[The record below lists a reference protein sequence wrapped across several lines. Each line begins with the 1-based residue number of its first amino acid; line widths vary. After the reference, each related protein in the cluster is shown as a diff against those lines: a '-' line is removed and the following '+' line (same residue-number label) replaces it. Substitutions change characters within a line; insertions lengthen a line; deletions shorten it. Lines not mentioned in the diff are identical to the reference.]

1 MRRLITEEIFEAFL
15 KCETKSYLQASGAV
29 GPECEF
35 TDWQRH
41 LLEDFKRKC
50 CIQLRSNLRED
61 ECFSGT
67 FSPEGLENSKYH
79 LVIDCVVQVQEIQS
93 HIHALERVTSP
104 TKTKH
109 NPYNP
114 IRFVSSEKITQHAK
128 LLLAFDAL
136 ALSMATGKM
145 PLFGKIIHGSGQKT
159 VKVQLAGLMKI
170 TQSVVERI
178 AAQQASPTPPQLVL
192 NRHCSE
198 CEFRPRCRQIA
209 EEKDELSLLSSITEK
224 ERKKLHD
231 KGIFSVTQLSY
242 AFRPRRKPK
251 RLASKPEK
259 YHHAL
264 KALAI
269 RERKIHIAGRP
280 ELKTNGTAVYLDV
293 EGVPDRDFYYLIGLR
308 IKTGDSSVQYSFWA
322 NDRSGEKEIWI
333 AFLRTLTKINTP
345 QLMHYGSYETTF
357 LKRMKERYSEAVE
370 NPVFLEHLIAESV
383 NVLSVIYAQTY
394 FPTYSNGLKEI
405 AQYLGFQW
413 SESDASGLQSIVWRA
428 KWESSRDSSLK
439 QKLVTYNAEDC
450 EALERVVNAITH
462 LRQRQDEAAK
472 SRDDNIVHI
481 DSLKREYPQRFGPI
495 NFAIPEL
502 EDINQAAYWDYQREK
517 IYVRSSQR
525 LKRVSSKVA
534 KTQIKVLPVNKVI
547 KCPPPDYCPKCKAM
561 KIYKYG
567 KLTKI
572 VYDLKFGRAG
582 IKRWVVKYLSH
593 FYLCCHCRARFT
605 PEQRP
610 WTRSKFGL
618 DLLAYLIYQ
627 VIGLQIPQNTVT
639 QSLNQL
645 FGFNL
650 RRGVVN
656 KQKSK
661 AAQFYKDT
669 YDGILQ
675 KIAAGRLVHADET
688 KISIDGMSAFVWV
701 LTSLEEVAYFYTET
715 REGDVIQ
722 ELLRE
727 FKGVLVSDFYTA
739 YDSINC
745 PQQKCLIHLMRD
757 LNDDLLK
764 QPFNEELKE
773 LVQEFAMLLKPMI
786 ETVDRFGLKA
796 HFLRKHKVF
805 VERFY
810 NGLFKRGYQS
820 EIAVHYKKRF
830 EKNRDKLFTFLDY
843 DGVPWNNNNAEHAIK
858 AFARLRR
865 VIGGTST
872 EKGIREYLTLLSIC
886 ETCKYK
892 GANFLDFLRSGEK
905 DIDEF
910 IEKSKHAGSQRFT
923 RSQITIEQAE

>member
-1 MRRLITEEIFEAFL
+1 MRRLITEEIFQAFL
-15 KCETKSYLQASGAV
+15 KCKTKSHLKASGAV

-35 TDWQRH
+35 ADWQRR

-61 ECFSGT
+61 ECLTAT
-67 FSPEGLENSKYH
+67 FPPEGLENSKYR
-79 LVIDCVVQVQEIQS
+79 LVIDCIVQAQEIQS
-93 HIHALERVTSP
+93 HIHALERVPSP
-104 TKTKH
+104 AKTKH
-109 NPYNP
+109 NPYIP
-114 IRFVSSEKITQHAK
+114 IRFVPSEKITQHDK
-128 LLLAFDAL
+128 LLIAFDAL
-136 ALSMATGKM
+136 ALFTASGKM
-145 PLFGKIIHGSGQKT
+145 PLFGKIIHGSEQKT
-159 VKVQLAGLMKI
+159 VKVQLAGLMKM
-170 TQSVVERI
+170 TQSIVERI
-178 AAQQASPTPPQLVL
+178 AAQQSSPTPPQLIL

-209 EEKDELSLLSSITEK
+209 EEKDELSLLSSMTEK

-231 KGIFSVTQLSY
+231 KGVFSVTQLSY
-242 AFRPRRKPK
+242 TFRPRRKPK

-280 ELKTNGTAVYLDV
+280 ELKTNGTPVYLDV

-322 NDRSGEKEIWI
+322 NDRSEEKEIWI
-333 AFLRTLTKINTP
+333 TFLRTLAKIDTP
-345 QLMHYGSYETTF
+345 QLMHYGRYETTF

-383 NVLSVIYAQTY
+383 NVLSVIYAQIY
-394 FPTYSNGLKEI
+394 FPTYSNSLKEI

-413 SESDASGLQSIVWRA
+413 SERDASGLQSIMWRS
-428 KWESSRDSSLK
+428 KWESSKASSLK
-439 QKLVTYNAEDC
+439 QKLMTYNAEDC
-450 EALERVVNAITH
+450 EALERVVNAIAQ

-472 SRDDNIVHI
+472 SKDDNIVQI
-481 DSLKREYPQRFGPI
+481 DSLKREYPQRFGLI
-495 NFAIPEL
+495 NFAMPEL
-502 EDINQAAYWDYQREK
+502 KDINQAAYWDYQREK

-534 KTQIKVLPVNKVI
+534 KTQIKALPINKII
-547 KCPPPDYCPKCKAM
+547 KCQPPDYCPKCKAI

-572 VYDLKFGRAG
+572 VYDLKFGRAS
-582 IKRWVVKYLSH
+582 IKRWIVKYLSH
-593 FYLCCHCRARFT
+593 FYLCCHCRARFI

-618 DLLAYLIYQ
+618 DLVAYLIYQ
-627 VIGLQIPQNTVT
+627 VIGLQIPQKTVT

-645 FGFNL
+645 FDFNL
-650 RRGVVN
+650 TPGVVAR
-656 KQKSK
+656 QKTRAS
-661 AAQFYKDT
+661 QLYRGT
-669 YDGILQ
+669 YEGILN
-675 KIAAGRLVHADET
+675 KIVNGRLLHADET
-688 KISIDGMSAFVWV
+688 KVSIEGKDAFVWV
-701 LTSLEEVAYFYTET
+701 FTNLEEVAYFYTET
-715 REGDVIQ
+715 REGDFLE
-722 ELLRE
+722 ELLHQ
-727 FKGVLVSDFYTA
+727 FKGVLVSDFYAA

-773 LVQEFAMLLKPMI
+773 LVQEFAMLLKLMI

-796 HFLRKHKVF
+796 HFLRKHRVLI
-805 VERFY
+805 ERFY
-810 NGLFKRGYQS
+810 KDLSERDCQS
-820 EIAVHYKKRF
+820 EIAVYYKKRF

-858 AFARLRR
+858 TFARLRR
-865 VIGGTST
+865 IIGGTST
-872 EKGIREYLTLLSIC
+872 EKGIREYLVLLSLC

-910 IEKSKHAGSQRFT
+910 IEKGKHAGSQRFT